1 MNAFMFLQVGY
12 CPLVWMFHSRKLNNH
27 INNILERA
35 SRNIFGDYESSFQ
48 QLLKSIYPTVVNI
61 LPPPTPPNFET
72 RISSQFFY
80 FRKICSHHH
89 CHHFHVRFCGVLSIG
104 WGEMKAELKI
114 KHFWFGIGWRVFEGN
129 PLIFAM

>member
-1 MNAFMFLQVGY
+1 MNAFIFSQVGY

-61 LPPPTPPNFET
+61 LPPPPPQILKPVFLPSFF
-72 RISSQFFY
+72 ISEKFVVIITVIIFTY
-80 FRKICSHHH
+80 
-89 CHHFHVRFCGVLSIG
+89 
-104 WGEMKAELKI
+104 
-114 KHFWFGIGWRVFEGN
+114 VFVEY
-129 PLIFAM
+129 